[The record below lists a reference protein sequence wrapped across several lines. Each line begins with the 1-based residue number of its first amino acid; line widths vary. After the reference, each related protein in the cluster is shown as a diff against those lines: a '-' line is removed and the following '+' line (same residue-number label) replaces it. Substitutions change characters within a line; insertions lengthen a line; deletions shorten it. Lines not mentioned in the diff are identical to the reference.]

1 MPASVMYSVRSS
13 AMRLVS
19 VVTST
24 RPPRA
29 TASRHSASRSSTWPS
44 TGRISVTGSISPVGR
59 ITCSAKPP
67 PVRSISQGPG
77 VALTKRLF
85 GR

>member
-24 RPPRA
+24 RPPFCA
-29 TASRHSASRSSTWPS
+29 T
-44 TGRISVTGSISPVGR
+44 
-59 ITCSAKPP
+59 
-67 PVRSISQGPG
+67 
-77 VALTKRLF
+77 VAAF
-85 GR
+85 GEQVVHLALDGADLA